1 MELTSFKLYSL
12 NCTVA
17 YCVCTDPT
25 LLATLQLQSGHATDV
40 SKHLLRV
47 CSKAIPI
54 QSYVAPAPNHMH
66 VYAGP
71 GRRLISVD
79 LDKVLIEWYK
89 EQIAQQR
96 HVFNRHIKTKAL
108 EVAQQLGLRESFK
121 ASDMWVVGWKKR
133 HKAELGLDKSEGDSL
148 TSTPQSQKTHNV
160 SISAPGDYE
169 EQLREEAISELLRLG
184 SSDDVDETGGQL
196 EDSSGDMEHIQVRK

>member
-1 MELTSFKLYSL
+1 M
-12 NCTVA
+12 
-17 YCVCTDPT
+17 
-25 LLATLQLQSGHATDV
+25 
-40 SKHLLRV
+40 
-47 CSKAIPI
+47 
-54 QSYVAPAPNHMH
+54 
-66 VYAGP
+66 
-71 GRRLISVD
+71 
-79 LDKVLIEWYK
+79 
-89 EQIAQQR
+89 
-96 HVFNRHIKTKAL
+96 
-108 EVAQQLGLRESFK
+108 AQQLGLRESFK

-133 HKAELGLDKSEGDSL
+133 HKAELGLDKSEGDSP